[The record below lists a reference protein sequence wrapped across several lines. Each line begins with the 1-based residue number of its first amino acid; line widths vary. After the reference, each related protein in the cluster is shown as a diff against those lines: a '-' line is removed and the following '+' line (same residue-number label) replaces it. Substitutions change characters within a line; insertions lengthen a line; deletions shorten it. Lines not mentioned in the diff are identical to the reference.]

1 MSDGKDLPEPEETP
15 FVPQRRKALALWLTS
30 PQHPLTAR
38 VMANRIWFWTFGR
51 GIVGTPNDFG
61 RQGDRPS
68 HPELL
73 DWLAVEFM
81 ERGWSVKS
89 LARMMLLSNA
99 YQMSSASDARNA
111 KFDPTNRFLWRA
123 NRRRLEAEQ
132 IRDGVLAVTGNI
144 NLKMGGP
151 SVVPPLSKEEFAGM
165 RDPSQWPLTSDPTE
179 YRRRSVYLYVKRG
192 FRMPMLE
199 SFDMPETS
207 LSCERRDATTVAP
220 QALTLMNSEFSL
232 MQAKAFAESLPA
244 STPQSLAA
252 PVRAAWL
259 RALGRAPTAAEEEKA
274 LEFLARQDD
283 TGPKTSRL
291 TKLCLML
298 FNMNEFLY
306 VD

>member
-1 MSDGKDLPEPEETP
+1 
-15 FVPQRRKALALWLTS
+15 
-30 PQHPLTAR
+30 
-38 VMANRIWFWTFGR
+38 
-51 GIVGTPNDFG
+51 
-61 RQGDRPS
+61 
-68 HPELL
+68 
-73 DWLAVEFM
+73 VEFM

-89 LARMMLLSNA
+89 LARMMLLSSA
-99 YQMSSASDARNA
+99 CQMSSASDARNA
-111 KFDPTNRFLWRA
+111 KIDPTNRFLWRA

-165 RDPSQWPLTSDPTE
+165 RDSSQWPLTSDPTE

-244 STPQSLAA
+244 STPQSPAA

-283 TGPKTSRL
+283 TGSKTSRL